1 MESVYLLCFIYQ
13 VNILIYMWLIIG
25 GSGFIGT
32 NFAKFLTEND
42 YNFKIYDQRRSK
54 YLPKNVKTIVGDIR
68 DKIKLSKAMRDC
80 EIVFHLTTVPP
91 SSRLLVNE
99 IYNIDVN
106 GTRNVLAS
114 AEKNNVKKVI
124 FTSSASHV
132 YGEVDKGLCPIRED
146 CKPNPINEYGRNKII
161 AEELCKRVAESTK
174 IKIIVLRLSMVIG
187 LYNFDPILLENVTTL
202 MKNKR
207 IIIAGDGR
215 SKNQSIHAKDVNNV
229 LLASAEIP
237 DTKLPNYTLLNI
249 SGKEALTINEWIEL
263 TRSVIDSKSK
273 VTHLP
278 LFLAK
283 GFVKIAWW
291 FHKTNIHP
299 SYLQLMSQDQYFDVN
314 KANRILDWE
323 PKCRVKEALKDA
335 VEFLK
340 KEYS

>member
-1 MESVYLLCFIYQ
+1 MKIIYLL
-13 VNILIYMWLIIG
+13 IG

-32 NFAKFLTEND
+32 NFAKFLIENE
-42 YNFKIYDQRRSK
+42 YNFKIYDRQKSK
-54 YLPKNVKTIVGDIR
+54 YLPKNFITIIGDIR
-68 DKIKLSKAMRDC
+68 DKTKLSKAIKDC
-80 EIVFHLTTVPP
+80 EIVFHLSTVSP
-91 SSRLLVNE
+91 SSRLPLDE
-99 IYNIDVN
+99 IYNIDVI
-106 GTRNVLAS
+106 GTRNVLAC

-132 YGEVDKGLCPIRED
+132 YGEVDKDLCPIRED

-161 AEELCKRVAESTK
+161 AEELCKRAAESTK

-187 LYNFDPILLENVTTL
+187 PYNFDPILLENVTTL

-237 DTKLPNYTLLNI
+237 NTKLPNYTLLNI
-249 SGKEALTINEWIEL
+249 SGKESLTINEWIEL
-263 TRSVIDSKSK
+263 TKSVIDSKSK
-273 VTHLP
+273 VIHLP

-283 GFVKIAWW
+283 GLVKIAWW

-299 SYLQLMSQDQYFDVN
+299 SYLQLMSQDQYFDIN
-314 KANRILDWE
+314 NANRILDWE
-323 PKCRVKEALKDA
+323 PKYRVKEALKDT

-340 KEYS
+340 KEHS